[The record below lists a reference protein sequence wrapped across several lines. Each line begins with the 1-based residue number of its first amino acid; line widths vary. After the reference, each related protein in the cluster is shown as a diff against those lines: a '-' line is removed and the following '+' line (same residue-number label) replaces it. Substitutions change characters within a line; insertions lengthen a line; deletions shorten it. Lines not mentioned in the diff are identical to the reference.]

1 LLVNSFLLVIY
12 KFFYRYIA
20 LFLVMNKGMKIED
33 NYKMCSFTIHRS
45 TNFYTCKEDLLCP
58 TMRLTVV
65 ESL

>member
-1 LLVNSFLLVIY
+1 
-12 KFFYRYIA
+12 
-20 LFLVMNKGMKIED
+20 MNKGMKIED